1 MKYQLKLQQKTYVGL
16 IKRADRLG
24 LDPDQLA
31 EKIISEH
38 LAKTPENLEWLTS
51 IDRNYS
57 LG

>member
-31 EKIISEH
+31 ERIISEH
-38 LAKTPENLEWLTS
+38 LASTPENLDWVRS
-51 IDRNYS
+51 IDKNFT